1 MPCFTSI
8 HSVLDRSA
16 TTVQEV
22 ATFKL
27 RGAWADLEHKADD
40 LRPLAGGSQNGF
52 SWKTTIEEN
61 KTFDQMVELGQPLL
75 ILLDHDQLKGFI
87 RAVHE
92 ALDNSTFTHSP
103 PENLLNPNQP
113 TLK

>member
-1 MPCFTSI
+1 MPCFTSV
-8 HSVLDRSA
+8 HSVLDRAA

-40 LRPLAGGSQNGF
+40 LRPLAGGSQDGG
-52 SWKTTIEEN
+52 SWKTAIEEN
-61 KTFDQMVELGQPLL
+61 KTFDQMVEPGQPLL
-75 ILLDHDQLKGFI
+75 TLLNHDQLKESI

-92 ALDNSTFTHSP
+92 ALDSSTFTHSP
-103 PENLLNPNQP
+103 LEHLLKTNQP